1 MSRPTQRAL
10 GILLAA
16 FVAAL
21 ALRAVTLFVPD
32 RLAQAVAL
40 GVLGAATAALAALGI
55 VRLPPRAEWHH
66 GLLALLAVS
75 LVWRDSEAL
84 FALNLLAVLA
94 GLALAA
100 PRARRPS
107 LARAGVT
114 DYLAAGVTTAVG
126 TLVGMVPLLGAV
138 EWRGLPAGRRL
149 HAVRG
154 IAVGAVVASPVLAV
168 FTGLFRSADPAF
180 DHLAGRVLDV
190 DLGEGARHALFVAGW
205 TWLVA
210 GFLRTT
216 FAAPAQATTPWR
228 WTPRRGFVEVGTA
241 LGLVAALFLAFVL
254 VQFHW
259 LFGGAEAVR
268 STASLTYAEY
278 ARRGFFELVCV
289 AALSLPLLLVAEWA
303 VDKEDVAGTR
313 HMRRLAGLVVVL
325 LFVILASAL
334 ERMRLYTVAYGL
346 TEQRLYAT
354 AFMAWVAVVL
364 GWLVATVLRGRRRRF
379 AAGTVVAAVGTLMML
394 GFANPDALIVRVN
407 AARIA
412 GGGAFDAGYVAELS
426 LDAVPALL
434 AALPALPEQERCAL
448 APTLARW
455 RSAAERGARWNLAV
469 AAARPRLRE
478 LAAAVDAAG
487 CPAASA
493 AATR

>member
-1 MSRPTQRAL
+1 MSGPSRRAL
-10 GILLAA
+10 AILFAA

-21 ALRAVTLFVPD
+21 ALRLVTLFVPE

-40 GVLGAATAALAALGI
+40 GVLGAATAALAALGV

-75 LVWRDSEAL
+75 LVWRDSETL
-84 FALNLLAVLA
+84 FALNLLTILA

-100 PRARRPS
+100 PHARRPS

-114 DYLAAGVTTAVG
+114 DYLAAGLITAAG
-126 TLVGMVPLLGAV
+126 TLVGMVPLLGSV

-149 HAVRG
+149 HVVRG
-154 IAVGAVVASPVLAV
+154 VAVGAIVATPALAL

-216 FAAPAQATTPWR
+216 FAAPAQSAAPWR
-228 WTPRRGFVEVGTA
+228 WTPRRGFAEVGTG

-254 VQFHW
+254 VQVHY
-259 LFGGAEAVR
+259 LFGGAELVR
-268 STASLTYAEY
+268 ATASLTYAEY
-278 ARRGFFELVCV
+278 ARRGFFELVMV
-289 AALSLPLLLVAEWA
+289 AALSVPMLLVADWA
-303 VDKEDVAGTR
+303 VDKGDAAGTR
-313 HMRRLAGLVVVL
+313 RVRWLAGLVVVL

-364 GWLVATVLRGRRRRF
+364 GWLVATVLRGRRGRF
-379 AAGTVVAAVGTLMML
+379 AAGSAVAAVATLVVL
-394 GFANPDALIVRVN
+394 SFANPDAMIVRVN
-407 AARIA
+407 AARVA
-412 GGGAFDAGYVAELS
+412 EGRAFDADYVKALS
-426 LDAVPALL
+426 LDAAPALL
-434 AALPALPEQERCAL
+434 SALPALPRHDRCAL
-448 APTLARW
+448 APTLERW
-455 RSAAERGARWNLAV
+455 RASAEGGARWNLAV
-469 AAARPRLRE
+469 AASRPRLRE
-478 LAAAVDAAG
+478 LAAAVEAEG
-487 CPAASA
+487 CPARSA
-493 AATR
+493 GATR